1 MSCLYAQWRCDV
13 KVATL
18 LAQTI
23 VANQASPMTAV
34 PSSQALYPRTVT
46 PPAEPLSLFRFVLR
60 FIENPLLALPQQ
72 AYEDWLVAQESAN
85 RVIYWVS
92 APALI
97 EDLLLRNADKLIQSP
112 VQKRVL
118 RRALRDGVLSAD
130 GELWRWQRRTMAPV
144 FRPAEI
150 LTYVPVMA
158 APAEETLERWR
169 ASAPGSLQHIDEAMT
184 EATFAVIMRTMLK
197 GGITREAEII
207 RRETSR
213 GLKNITWDMLYG
225 SFRLPEWLPH
235 PASWT
240 LERSARRMR
249 RAVRDIIER
258 RVREADGENA
268 NDLLARLLAA
278 RDPET
283 GEPMSME
290 RLINNLLTLLEA
302 GHETTSRALSWTL
315 YLLARA
321 TEWQDAVRKEV
332 RSVIGD
338 QPIEGRH
345 IEQLTVTQQVLKE
358 SMRLYPPVPV
368 MSRVATE
375 AFKAGGADFPEGC
388 IILFPIY
395 CIHRH
400 RQLWDDP
407 ARFDPSRFAPER
419 GDYPRTQYMPF
430 GAGSRIC
437 LGASFAMAEATAI
450 LATLIRGASFEWD
463 GIVDPEPVSRVT
475 LQAKGGIALKV
486 TPLQ

>member
-1 MSCLYAQWRCDV
+1 
-13 KVATL
+13 
-18 LAQTI
+18 
-23 VANQASPMTAV
+23 MTALQSAQ
-34 PSSQALYPRTVT
+34 PLYPRTVT
-46 PPAEPLSLFRFVLR
+46 PPAEPLSLFRFILR

-72 AYEDWLVAQESAN
+72 AYEEWLVAQESAN
-85 RVIYWVS
+85 RIIYWVS
-92 APALI
+92 APDLI
-97 EDLLLRNADKLIQSP
+97 EDLLLRNGDKLIQSP
-112 VQKRVL
+112 VQKRIF
-118 RRALRDGVLSAD
+118 RRALRDGILSAD
-130 GELWRWQRRTMAPV
+130 GELWRWQRRTMAPI

-158 APAEETLERWR
+158 APAEETLVRWR
-169 ASAPGSLQHIDEAMT
+169 KSAPGSLQQIDEAMT
-184 EATFAVIMRTMLK
+184 DATFEVIMRTMLK
-197 GGITREAEII
+197 GGVTKEAKII
-207 RRETSR
+207 RETTAQV
-213 GLKNITWDMLYG
+213 LKYVTWEMLYG

-240 LERSARRMR
+240 LERGARRLR
-249 RAVRDIIER
+249 HAVRDIIER
-258 RVREADGENA
+258 RMQEENAESA
-268 NDLLARLLAA
+268 NDLLARLMAA

-283 GEPMSME
+283 GNPMSME

-321 TEWQDAVRKEV
+321 PEWQDAIRDEV
-332 RSVIGD
+332 RSVLGD
-338 QPIEGRH
+338 QPVEGRH

-358 SMRLYPPVPV
+358 AMRLYPPVPV

-375 AFKAGGADFPEGC
+375 AFRTGGIDFPQGC
-388 IILFPIY
+388 VILFPIY

-407 ARFDPSRFAPER
+407 ERFDPSRFSPER
-419 GDYPRTQYMPF
+419 DTYPRTQYMPF

-450 LATLIRGASFEWD
+450 LATLIRGAIFEWD

-486 TPLQ
+486 RPLT

>member
-1 MSCLYAQWRCDV
+1 MSAAPL
-13 KVATL
+13 
-18 LAQTI
+18 
-23 VANQASPMTAV
+23 
-34 PSSQALYPRTVT
+34 SQALYPRTVT
-46 PPAEPLSLFRFVLR
+46 PPPKPLSLFPFILR

-72 AYEDWLVAQESAN
+72 AYEEPLITRDNGN
-85 RVIYWVS
+85 RMIYWIS

-112 VQKRVL
+112 VQKRVF
-118 RRALRDGVLSAD
+118 RRAMRDGVLSAD

-169 ASAPGSLQHIDEAMT
+169 EAAPGSLQQIDEAMSD
-184 EATFAVIMRTMLK
+184 ATFAVIMRTMLK
-197 GGITREAEII
+197 GSITREAEII
-207 RRETSR
+207 RKETSR
-213 GLKNITWDMLYG
+213 AIKNLNWEMLYG
-225 SFRLPEWLPH
+225 FLRLPEWLPH
-235 PASWT
+235 PASWA
-240 LERSARRMR
+240 LERGARRMR
-249 RAVRDIIER
+249 GAVGDIIER
-258 RVREADGENA
+258 RMKETDGEDT
-268 NDLLARLLAA
+268 NDMLARLMAA

-283 GEPMSME
+283 AEPMSME
-290 RLINNLLTLLEA
+290 RLINNLLTLLVA

-321 TEWQDAVRKEV
+321 PEWQDAVREEV
-332 RSVIGD
+332 QSVAGD
-338 QPIEGRH
+338 RPIEGRH
-345 IEQLTVTQQVLKE
+345 IEQLPVTLQVLKE

-375 AFKAGGADFPEGC
+375 AFQAGGVEFPKDC
-388 IILFPIY
+388 VILFPIY

-400 RQLWDDP
+400 SQLWDDP
-407 ARFDPSRFAPER
+407 ARFDPIRFSPER

-450 LATLIRGASFEWD
+450 LATLVRGASFEWD

-486 TPLQ
+486 TPL